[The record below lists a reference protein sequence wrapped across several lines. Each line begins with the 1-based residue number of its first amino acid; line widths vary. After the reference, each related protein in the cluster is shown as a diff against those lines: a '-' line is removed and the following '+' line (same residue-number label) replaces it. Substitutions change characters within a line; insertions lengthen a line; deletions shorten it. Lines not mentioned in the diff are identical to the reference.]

1 MEILNTFIEQASN
14 IWWGIIAAIVVVVSL
29 YFIIYALFSGSKQFS
44 PLSYVVAI
52 PLLPMLAFQFYL
64 LIGAASVKHKCSEIA
79 AWVDVTV
86 PRQSLDGTFSQEDI
100 RAAFCQLTATFPIAA
115 MFLDADVIADSNKT
129 SLGQALTR
137 KVNTYLIWFMVR
149 RVAWSLGFIV
159 LAVFGIILLSPAV
172 QSNHLRQR
180 REQRVNRR
188 DGRRKRNKF

>member
-14 IWWGIIAAIVVVVSL
+14 VWWGIVAAIVFIATL
-29 YFIIYALFSGSKQFS
+29 YFILYALLSDSRQFS
-44 PLSYVVAI
+44 PLSYVIAV
-52 PLLPMLAFQFYL
+52 PLLPLLAFQFYL
-64 LIGAASVKHKCSEIA
+64 LIGSIGVKHKCSEIA
-79 AWVDVTV
+79 VWVDAFV
-86 PRQSLDGTFSQEDI
+86 PEQSADNGFSREDI
-100 RAAFCQLTATFPIAA
+100 NMVIHELTATFPPAA